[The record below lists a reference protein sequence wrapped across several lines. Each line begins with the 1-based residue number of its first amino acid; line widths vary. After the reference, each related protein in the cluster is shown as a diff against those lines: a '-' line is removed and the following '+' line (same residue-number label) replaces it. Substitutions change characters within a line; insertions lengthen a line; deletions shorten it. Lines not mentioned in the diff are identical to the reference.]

1 MNALTDWT
9 ALDLSSGHRSRV
21 EASAGTGKTWTLAV
35 LYLRLVLEQGF
46 SPRQIVVATYTNA
59 AAAELAQR
67 LRARLESSLARARR
81 FDAGEP
87 EPSES
92 DQRWLHRRWRDPA
105 RRDADARR
113 LALAL
118 AELDLAP
125 CGTLHSLC
133 SRILAEH
140 PFAAG
145 ASFQVP
151 ELTALEPWH
160 AALADDL
167 WRLVHARRDAVT
179 TDAHEA
185 WDAAQSCLADL
196 ARAALARELKAV
208 LQPGVVVPAPPAVDE
223 AALWDG
229 ALAAALR
236 ALAARE
242 GIWNANAALP
252 RGLVA
257 LAELIES
264 QGTNAAAFSKERK
277 QLAERIRERTGL
289 KNTLQADPG
298 ICTTLDAA
306 SGFFEHY
313 AALLESRRLRRLAA
327 MQGWGRAQ
335 LDARLRAANRLGFDE
350 LLTTVERA
358 LAPAADGSRA
368 LADALIGAWPVAL
381 IDEFQDTD
389 PVQYAVL
396 DAIYREAD
404 GTARGH
410 LLMIG
415 DPKQAIYRFRG
426 GDIHTYTRATAGID
440 AGRALRLSVNY
451 RSSAAFVAAVN
462 AFYAAVGETLGSAT
476 SATPIRYAPVGA
488 APGAEGARYTING
501 TAAPALVFH
510 RDASEK
516 NSNRELALASC
527 AAQIVALLDP
537 AGGHRIDDRALA
549 ASDICVLVPS
559 NADASRITHLLRQRG
574 VAVVNRGRGSVFDGD
589 TARDLCLILD
599 AVARCEDA
607 GRIRAALATELWGT
621 GYRALRALRDDA
633 EAWDAISARFRR
645 WQRDWQQA
653 GVLAVVG
660 ALVEQVA
667 ADQLARPGGERVLTD
682 LRHLGELL
690 QDASASCDGMDSLLA
705 FMRREIDAG
714 SGDEEAAESRA
725 LRLESDARCAQVMTL
740 HASKG
745 LEFGLVFLPLM
756 WNHVGRTPDGVS
768 LLSLPDGSR
777 RIASTPDDL
786 ETVRREEQDERYRV
800 LYVALTRARLGAQVW
815 LGRPYQNATG
825 PLAPPLV
832 LAAAELEPPG
842 GDAPAFRIETAWP
855 EAGFRRAP
863 QADGAQVKRRAR
875 AMPPPPREGTLP
887 SRHSFTTLTAGAHA
901 GTLDPDAAANDES
914 TAGFEALPEETEA
927 PSRTRHAQLDALAG
941 VAGPA
946 FGNAV
951 HALLEE
957 HRIGEPLAAQT
968 ASAQR
973 LLERFA
979 VRDPTLDTAALA
991 ERIAARLDAVLETD
1005 LDGRGLRLA
1014 QVPAAGQRHEMEFN
1028 YALDGTSLARLDATA
1043 RAVGYPDLV
1052 PARGGALRGL
1062 MNGKIDLV
1070 FQHDGRVHV
1079 LDWKGNALGDRQAP
1093 ALEDYAGAALDAAMD
1108 AHRYRFQALLYAVA
1122 VERYLRTRLGDAYA
1136 RERHLGDC
1144 WYLFIRAVGLRL
1156 ADGTACGVWRHRFSD
1171 ALLDAAQRELGAA
1184 PGAGE

>member
-92 DQRWLHRRWRDPA
+92 DLRWLHRRWRDPA

-167 WRLVHARRDAVT
+167 WRLVHARRDAVA

-185 WDAAQSCLADL
+185 WDAAQPCLADL

-252 RGLVA
+252 RGLIA
-257 LAELIES
+257 LAELIEA

-289 KNTLQADPG
+289 KKTLQADPG

-404 GTARGH
+404 GTTRGH

-426 GDIHTYTRATAGID
+426 GDIHTYTRAIANID

-451 RSSAAFVAAVN
+451 RSSKAFVDAVN
-462 AFYAAVGETLGSAT
+462 A
-476 SATPIRYAPVGA
+476 
-488 APGAEGARYTING
+488 
-501 TAAPALVFH
+501 
-510 RDASEK
+510 
-516 NSNRELALASC
+516 
-527 AAQIVALLDP
+527 
-537 AGGHRIDDRALA
+537 
-549 ASDICVLVPS
+549 
-559 NADASRITHLLRQRG
+559 
-574 VAVVNRGRGSVFDGD
+574 
-589 TARDLCLILD
+589 
-599 AVARCEDA
+599 
-607 GRIRAALATELWGT
+607 
-621 GYRALRALRDDA
+621 
-633 EAWDAISARFRR
+633 
-645 WQRDWQQA
+645 
-653 GVLAVVG
+653 
-660 ALVEQVA
+660 
-667 ADQLARPGGERVLTD
+667 
-682 LRHLGELL
+682 
-690 QDASASCDGMDSLLA
+690 
-705 FMRREIDAG
+705 
-714 SGDEEAAESRA
+714 
-725 LRLESDARCAQVMTL
+725 
-740 HASKG
+740 
-745 LEFGLVFLPLM
+745 
-756 WNHVGRTPDGVS
+756 
-768 LLSLPDGSR
+768 
-777 RIASTPDDL
+777 
-786 ETVRREEQDERYRV
+786 
-800 LYVALTRARLGAQVW
+800 
-815 LGRPYQNATG
+815 
-825 PLAPPLV
+825 
-832 LAAAELEPPG
+832 
-842 GDAPAFRIETAWP
+842 
-855 EAGFRRAP
+855 
-863 QADGAQVKRRAR
+863 
-875 AMPPPPREGTLP
+875 
-887 SRHSFTTLTAGAHA
+887 
-901 GTLDPDAAANDES
+901 
-914 TAGFEALPEETEA
+914 
-927 PSRTRHAQLDALAG
+927 
-941 VAGPA
+941 
-946 FGNAV
+946 
-951 HALLEE
+951 
-957 HRIGEPLAAQT
+957 
-968 ASAQR
+968 
-973 LLERFA
+973 
-979 VRDPTLDTAALA
+979 
-991 ERIAARLDAVLETD
+991 
-1005 LDGRGLRLA
+1005 
-1014 QVPAAGQRHEMEFN
+1014 
-1028 YALDGTSLARLDATA
+1028 
-1043 RAVGYPDLV
+1043 
-1052 PARGGALRGL
+1052 
-1062 MNGKIDLV
+1062 
-1070 FQHDGRVHV
+1070 
-1079 LDWKGNALGDRQAP
+1079 
-1093 ALEDYAGAALDAAMD
+1093 
-1108 AHRYRFQALLYAVA
+1108 
-1122 VERYLRTRLGDAYA
+1122 
-1136 RERHLGDC
+1136 
-1144 WYLFIRAVGLRL
+1144 
-1156 ADGTACGVWRHRFSD
+1156 
-1171 ALLDAAQRELGAA
+1171 
-1184 PGAGE
+1184 